1 MVTRLRGFVEYSY
14 LSFNRVIESLLNYVT
29 VVFFLQMEVVDRE
42 YWKEKKCALKD
53 FEVSENLNLS
63 LFSVKC
69 LC

>member
-1 MVTRLRGFVEYSY
+1 MYSY

-42 YWKEKKCALKD
+42 YWKEKKSALKD

-63 LFSVKC
+63 LFYVNC